1 MLNKLKYFFLI
12 IILIDV
18 SCKSNKDTI
27 PRNLEMIYN
36 PIRSSI
42 HPEYRVYNTSDST
55 SIIAGKIKNSELLF
69 NQANDENKLLA
80 RIKVECNLYD
90 LNKKEKLIDSSVHFF
105 NYERN
110 SEIQFRN
117 IEIPFNSILGE
128 ILILEII
135 TTDLNRKSIQFSFLY
150 VDRSEGKMLQDFILK
165 NRINQQ
171 LITKNVYN
179 NDTLFEIDSYNE
191 KYDSLNV
198 FFFNSNYEIPKPP
211 EEIHD
216 VEYSFTEYD
225 TSWVEYTDSIRYE
238 HFFKEGLY
246 YITNRDVPANGFTLL
261 NFGSEFP
268 KVKTPKELLGPLQY
282 FGLQDT
288 LKQDSTGRYSKLLV
302 DNFWLERAN
311 NINKS
316 RELLQKFYNRVMFA
330 NLYFTSFMEGW
341 KTDRG
346 MIYIIYGQPDYVFKS
361 DEEERWIYN
370 PIDLGPGYGFVFKYY
385 ANPFSLNHYVLDREK
400 AKSTGWEEAINIWLK
415 GEVNYY
421 QN

>member
-385 ANPFSLNHYVLDREK
+385 VNPFSLNHYVLDREK